1 MQDFSMDDE
10 RLAHLPLHKR
20 RELQRVA
27 SIVFEEFEDA
37 LKTKLSD
44 KDRRG
49 RILKLILYG
58 SHARGDWVED
68 RGSGYYSD
76 YDILVVVNSARFAEE
91 HDVWHKVDDRF
102 IQDLQVTRRLKT
114 QPSVIVHA
122 YDQLNSELAQGR
134 PFFVDVARDG
144 IALYEAAG
152 YPLAEPKL
160 LAPEEIASEARLH
173 FDNWFPLAQHALKL
187 SRDSVAD
194 GVVRDAAF
202 MLHQA
207 TERLYNCVLLV
218 FTLYS
223 PASHNLTFLRS
234 QSEDIAPR
242 LIEVWPRNTKHSRR
256 CFSLLKRAYV
266 EARYSLHY
274 KITTEELAWLTERV
288 AHLRDVVE
296 EVCRERLGETPS

>member
-1 MQDFSMDDE
+1 MDDE
-10 RLAHLPLHKR
+10 RLAHLPLRKR

-27 SIVFEEFEDA
+27 SIILEEFEDA
-37 LKTKLSD
+37 AKTMLSD
-44 KDRRG
+44 ENKPG

-76 YDILVVVNSARFAEE
+76 YDILIVVNSARFAEG
-91 HDVWHKVDDRF
+91 HDVWDKVDDRV
-102 IQDLQVTRRLKT
+102 IQDMQVTGRLKT

-122 YDQLNSELAQGR
+122 YDQWNSELAQGR
-134 PFFVDVARDG
+134 PFFADVARDG
-144 IALYEAAG
+144 IVLYEAAG

-160 LAPEEIASEARLH
+160 LAPEEIVCEARRH
-173 FDNWFPLAQHALKL
+173 FDHWLPLAQHALKL

-218 FTLYS
+218 LTLYS

-242 LIEVWPRNTKHSRR
+242 LIEAWPRHTNPPDATLACSSALMSRR
-256 CFSLLKRAYV
+256 AIHSVIR
-266 EARYSLHY
+266 
-274 KITTEELAWLTERV
+274 
-288 AHLRDVVE
+288 LRP
-296 EVCRERLGETPS
+296 RNWRG